1 MDFSEFEKIHK
12 SINPTEQSVLE
23 TIDEYT
29 LYCFYTGLDN
39 LILGKAYSA
48 PYRNDSIPSFSV
60 YPSRKEGIEFMWKDH
75 ATGDSGSIFGL
86 IKKIENLVS
95 VKDAL
100 YKVIQDFGLDDDMSE
115 PRVHKKIVRYNKP
128 VVNKAKISIIDQP
141 FTMTGKRYWDTL
153 KIEDDLLRFYNVSQV
168 RYYWTFEGQPAPN
181 LAPDPTFA
189 YRIGDHYQL
198 YSPFINKEFKFRNDL
213 PENYFFGYLQL
224 PPQGNVLIIDKSCK
238 DLIFCRRLGY
248 WAVAPKSE
256 TTMIPKKKIM
266 ELKSRFNTIYLT
278 LDNDNAGRKA
288 SEKYKQQY
296 PFLEVR
302 FLEGFKDKTD
312 ACVAI
317 GFDKTKKLVDNIL
330 V

>member
-1 MDFSEFEKIHK
+1 MDFESIYK

-23 TIDEYT
+23 AVDEYT
-29 LYCFYTGLDN
+29 LYCFYTGLDD

-48 PYRNDSIPSFSV
+48 PYRNDNAPSFSV

-75 ATGDSGSIFGL
+75 ATGESGSIFVL
-86 IKKIENLVS
+86 IRKIENLVS

-100 YKVIQDFGLDDDMSE
+100 YKVIQDFGLDYHMSE
-115 PRVHKKIVRYNKP
+115 PRVHEKIVRYSKP
-128 VVNKAKISIIDQP
+128 VVNKAKISIIEQP
-141 FTMTGKRYWDTL
+141 FSQRGRGYWEKL
-153 KIEDDLLRFYNVSQV
+153 SIGDDLLHFYNVTQV
-168 RYYWTFEGQPAPN
+168 QFYWTFEGQPAPN

-198 YSPFINKEFKFRNDL
+198 YSPFADRELKFRNDL

-224 PPQGNVLIIDKSCK
+224 PPQGDVLVIDKSCK
-238 DLIFCRRLGY
+238 DLIFCKRLGY
-248 WAVAPKSE
+248 WSVAPKSE
-256 TTMIPKKKIM
+256 TTMIPEKKIM
-266 ELKSRFNTIYLT
+266 ELKDRFTTIYLT

-296 PFLEVR
+296 PFLDVR

-312 ACVAI
+312 ACMAI
-317 GFDKTKKLVDNIL
+317 GFDQTKKLVDQML
-330 V
+330 L